1 MYQPYPGGNYNP
13 YVRRPPAPPSVQT
26 AVKFMYAGAASSLI
40 SILVS
45 LNAVSGIKRVIGQ
58 SSAPVP
64 ASQLNDLVG
73 ALVGALIVIGLIG
86 AGIWLWLARFCLRG
100 RNWARITGT
109 VLFALSTL
117 NALGSLGFSGL
128 GLARLDGLFGW
139 LIGLCAVI
147 YLWRPDSTAFFKA
160 PPA

>member
-1 MYQPYPGGNYNP
+1 L
-13 YVRRPPAPPSVQT
+13 
-26 AVKFMYAGAASSLI
+26 SLI
-40 SILVS
+40 STVVS
-45 LNAVSGIKRVIGQ
+45 LTAVRGIKRAFEQ
-58 SSAPVP
+58 SSIPVT
-64 ASQLNDLVG
+64 AGQVNEIVGVTVGVLV
-73 ALVGALIVIGLIG
+73 VIGLIG
-86 AGIWLWLARFCLRG
+86 AGLWLWLAWFCLRG

>member
-1 MYQPYPGGNYNP
+1 MYQPYPGGNNP
-13 YVRRPPAPPSVQT
+13 YARRPPAPPSVQT
-26 AVKFMYAGAASSLI
+26 AVKFMYAGAALS
-40 SILVS
+40 LVS
-45 LNAVSGIKRVIGQ
+45 TVVSLTAVRGIKRAFEQ
-58 SSAPVP
+58 SSMPVT
-64 ASQLNDLVG
+64 AGQVNEIVGVTVGVLV
-73 ALVGALIVIGLIG
+73 VIGLIG
-86 AGIWLWLARFCLRG
+86 AGLWLWLAWFCLRG

>member
-1 MYQPYPGGNYNP
+1 MYQPYPGGYQNP

-26 AVKFMYAGAASSLI
+26 AVKFMYAGAAWSLI
-40 SILVS
+40 SIGFS
-45 LNAVSGIKRVIGQ
+45 LIAVSGIKRVFEQ
-58 SSAPVP
+58 SSAPVT
-64 ASQLNDLVG
+64 ASQLNDLVS
-73 ALVGALIVIGLIG
+73 AVVGVLIVIGLIG
-86 AGIWLWLARFCLRG
+86 AGLWLWLARFCLRG

-117 NALGSLGFSGL
+117 NDLGSLGFSGL
-128 GLARLDGLFGW
+128 GPARLEGLVGW

>member
-109 VLFALSTL
+109 VLFALYTL
-117 NALGSLGFSGL
+117 DDLGSLGFSGF
-128 GLARLDGLFGW
+128 GLARLYGVVSW
-139 LIGLCAVI
+139 LIALCAVI
-147 YLWRPDSTAFFKA
+147 FLWRPDSTAFFKA
-160 PPA
+160 PPT